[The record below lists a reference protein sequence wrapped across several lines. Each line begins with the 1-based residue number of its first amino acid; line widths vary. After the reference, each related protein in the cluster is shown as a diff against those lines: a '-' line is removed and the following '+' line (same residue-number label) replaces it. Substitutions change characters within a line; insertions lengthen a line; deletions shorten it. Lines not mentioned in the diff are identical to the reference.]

1 MADTIVVEVGYAL
14 PKQQYLQSIK
24 VEQGATA
31 TMAIEQ
37 SGVLAEYPDIDLTK
51 NKVGIFGKVI
61 SKAISMCCRREIGLR
76 FIAHSIKTQINS

>member
-31 TMAIEQ
+31 SMAIEQ

-61 SKAISMCCRREIGLR
+61 SKRDQHVLQAGDRIEIYRPLTLK
-76 FIAHSIKTQINS
+76 AKNK

>member
-31 TMAIEQ
+31 SMAIEQ

-61 SKAISMCCRREIGLR
+61 GKRDQHVLQAGDRIEIYRPLNKN
-76 FIAHSIKTQINS
+76 ANK